1 MLSCPVINA
10 LKVLIH
16 MELHD
21 LRYFVAV
28 AEDLHF
34 GRAAERLHMTQP
46 ALSRQIQALEAELG
60 VQLFQR
66 TKRSVQLTIAGQAF
80 FEEAKQ
86 ILRHMEQAIQT
97 TKRVARGEAGQ
108 LRLCFTASAL
118 RNVLPEIVRVFR
130 DRYPDVQLTLNER
143 CTRDQVV
150 AFQQHQVDVGFL
162 YPPVDEKLLAL
173 QPIADEVWIVAL
185 PKGHY
190 LVDQKHLTLDALAN
204 EAFIL
209 HPRQAGPTF
218 YDQTIRLCEQAGFSP
233 NVVQEVETS
242 QTRVGLVAAGMGITF
257 VPEHLQNTGDDAV
270 IYRRLEGAA
279 PKLQLAIAR
288 RRDNFSPIVQQF
300 LHVIDELNQPSGSS
314 VA

>member
-1 MLSCPVINA
+1 
-10 LKVLIH
+10 

-34 GRAAERLHMTQP
+34 GRAAQRLHMTQP
-46 ALSRQIQALEAELG
+46 ALSRQIQALEAELD
-60 VQLFQR
+60 VQLFR
-66 TKRSVQLTIAGQAF
+66 RSKRSVQLTIAGQTF

-86 ILRHMEQAIQT
+86 ILRHTEQAIQT
-97 TKRVARGEAGQ
+97 TKRVARGEVGQ
-108 LRLCFTASAL
+108 LRLSFTASAL
-118 RNVLPEIVRVFR
+118 RSVLPEIVRVFR
-130 DRYPDVQLTLNER
+130 ERYPDVQLTMNER
-143 CTRDQVV
+143 CTHDQVA
-150 AFQQHQVDVGFL
+150 AFHSHQVDVGFL
-162 YPPVDEKLLAL
+162 YLPVDEKLLTL
-173 QPIADEVWIVAL
+173 QPIAEEVWIVAL
-185 PKGHY
+185 PKGHH
-190 LVDQKHLTLDALAN
+190 LSDRKHLTLSMLAN

-209 HPRQAGPTF
+209 HPRQSGAKF
-218 YDQTIRLCEQAGFSP
+218 YDRIVGLCEQAGFYP

-257 VPEHLQNTGDDAV
+257 VPEYLQNVGDTEV
-270 IYRRLEGAA
+270 IYRRLKGTA

-300 LHVIDELNQPSGSS
+300 LHVVEELSQKSGQES

>member
-1 MLSCPVINA
+1 
-10 LKVLIH
+10 

-46 ALSRQIQALEAELG
+46 ALSRQIQALEAELE

-66 TKRSVQLTIAGQAF
+66 TKRSVKLTIAGQTF

-86 ILRHMEQAIQT
+86 ILRHTEQAIQT
-97 TKRVARGEAGQ
+97 TRRVARGEVGQ
-108 LRLCFTASAL
+108 LRLSFTASAL
-118 RNVLPEIVRVFR
+118 RSVLPGMVRVFR
-130 DRYPDVQLTLNER
+130 DRYPDVQLAMNER
-143 CTRDQVV
+143 CTNDQVT
-150 AFQQHQVDVGFL
+150 ALHNHQADVGFL
-162 YPPVDEKLLAL
+162 YLPVDEKWLTLKPVAEE
-173 QPIADEVWIVAL
+173 IWMIAL
-185 PKGHY
+185 PKKHP
-190 LVDQKHLTLDALAN
+190 LVDQKQLTLSALVR

-209 HPRQAGPTF
+209 HPRQEGPAF
-218 YDQTIRLCEQAGFSP
+218 YNQIVRLCEQAGFYP

-257 VPEHLQNTGDDAV
+257 VPEHLQASADTDV
-270 IYRRLEGAA
+270 IYRRLNGPA
-279 PKLQLAIAR
+279 PKLELVIAH

-300 LHVIDELNQPSGSS
+300 LHIVEELAQKS

>member
-1 MLSCPVINA
+1 
-10 LKVLIH
+10 

-34 GRAAERLHMTQP
+34 GHAAKRLHMTQP
-46 ALSRQIQALEAELG
+46 ALSRQIQALEAELN

-66 TKRSVQLTIAGQAF
+66 TKRTVQLTMAGHTF

-86 ILRHMEQAIQT
+86 ILSHTEQAIQKT
-97 TKRVARGEAGQ
+97 QWAARGEIGQ
-108 LRLCFTASAL
+108 LRLSFTASAL
-118 RNVLPEIVRVFR
+118 RSIVPEVMPVFR
-130 DRYPDVQLTLNER
+130 ERYPDVQLMMNER
-143 CTRDQVV
+143 CTHSQVV
-150 AFQQHQVDVGFL
+150 AFQNHQIDIGFL
-162 YPPVDEKLLAL
+162 YPPVDETLLAL
-173 QPIADEVWIVAL
+173 QPVADEIWVVAI

-190 LVDQKHLTLDALAN
+190 LADQKYLTLATLAK

-209 HPRQAGPTF
+209 HPRQEGPAF
-218 YDQTIRLCEQAGFSP
+218 YDQIIQLCEQAGFYP

-257 VPEHLQNTGDDAV
+257 VPDYLQTVGDTQV
-270 IYRRLEGAA
+270 VYRRLQEAT
-279 PKLQLAIAR
+279 PKLQLAVAH

-300 LHVIDELNQPSGSS
+300 LHVVAESKQKLESS

>member
-1 MLSCPVINA
+1 
-10 LKVLIH
+10 

-46 ALSRQIQALEAELG
+46 ALSRQIQALEAELD

-66 TKRSVQLTIAGQAF
+66 TKRSVQLTIAGQTF
-80 FEEAKQ
+80 FEEARQ
-86 ILRHMEQAIQT
+86 ILRRTEQAIQT
-97 TKRVARGEAGQ
+97 TKRVARGEVGQ
-108 LRLCFTASAL
+108 LRLSFTASAL
-118 RNVLPEIVRVFR
+118 RSVIPEIVRVFR
-130 DRYPDVQLTLNER
+130 ARYPDVQLTMSER
-143 CTRDQVV
+143 CTHEQVA
-150 AFQQHQVDVGFL
+150 AFHNHQVDVGFL
-162 YPPVDEKLLAL
+162 YLPVDEKLLML
-173 QPIADEVWIVAL
+173 QPIVEEVWIVAL
-185 PKGHY
+185 PKGHH
-190 LVDQKHLTLDALAN
+190 LANQKHLTLSTLTN

-209 HPRQAGPTF
+209 HPRHEGTAF
-218 YDQTIRLCEQAGFSP
+218 YDQIIRLCEQAGFYP

-257 VPEHLQNTGDDAV
+257 VPEHLQHVADVDV
-270 IYRRLEGAA
+270 IYRRLKGAA
-279 PKLQLAIAR
+279 PKLELAIAH

-300 LHVIDELNQPSGSS
+300 LHVVEELKQKSGKKS